1 MEAGSGSGWGPGR
14 MMSLLLRLL
23 RLMASTTVWS
33 LGSTKMGREG
43 SSGCKAA
50 GILSGTSGLPAR
62 DQGRQQWWLEP
73 AVCTHSA
80 AGPVAGAR
88 VVARAGCIQRQSGVG
103 QGRQDGRGPTT
114 GSLAALGAP
123 TVSLLSWSCPI
134 SPLAGTL
141 PWACDDRGR
150 LGAGTSA
157 AGEAGCR

>member
-1 MEAGSGSGWGPGR
+1 MVARPAGSSVAPSGR
-14 MMSLLLRLL
+14 
-23 RLMASTTVWS
+23 
-33 LGSTKMGREG
+33 
-43 SSGCKAA
+43 
-50 GILSGTSGLPAR
+50 PAR
-62 DQGRQQWWLEP
+62 DQGRRQWGPET
-73 AVCTHSA
+73 AVRTHWA

-88 VVARAGCIQRQSGVG
+88 VVAGAGCIQRQSGVG
-103 QGRQDGRGPTT
+103 QGRQDGLGPTT

-141 PWACDDRGR
+141 PWACDERGR